1 MLRLALVHFANYKLP
16 THTHKRERQRKKGV
30 LGEAGGHST
39 IMASSGSWE
48 SLFLVGFAS
57 FCALISVVWQCTERA
72 NCSADTCLDPTAST
86 GWIAKQCSF
95 RRHVPFV
102 SMLLHTPPSNGSLA
116 SLTRGMCGLGERLYT
131 SPITNELGCLPL
143 RPFPDAL
150 QYEIMNPST
159 RCDTDFDIPTGC
171 YTDRACGR
179 WIGSLTGSALNN
191 RVDRYA
197 TTDYAERMEA
207 VRNDAAR
214 RGSSASTATTP
225 IGKVRAACRRTLLG
239 GVAAVHQATILAFDY
254 FVGVTNLNV
263 AAPTRAQLMGSYG
276 ILVGHKCPLDTVF
289 RYSDSHTQHAT
300 PNVVSNA
307 ARMPSGLAMQQ
318 ALRALDSTAPSPD
331 YDGIATV
338 SALVRAAAEGCDPD
352 FSNII
357 LAALEAEASVT
368 FDSAATA
375 QLCVVASL
383 AEHNATL
390 LRAYLRGAAATCAL
404 LFESASS
411 IVSVTG
417 SPISGFA
424 AWRDAVARDGPRATG
439 LGRPRPVSD
448 DDTDD
453 ADATAEAFANSSA
466 ITLEHMRPLVAAS
479 NPSTTGATTTTACF
493 ELTEFFFPH
502 ETDRR
507 FFDALV
513 PPRLYSR
520 MENAMNVLKSVLPE
534 VVADGPIAAL
544 LTAETRAHFA
554 ERANRSVLRIPGAP
568 SDTWAGGPNT
578 EAHANIA
585 SSDGVF
591 VMCAKQARA
600 HFLKQFAAQQNF
612 CDHLYYAASV
622 GTLSQNAVVWY
633 TRQSPCIEFFL
644 GMLVRPVADAQYED
658 VSLYSRAVAV
668 VAHELGHI
676 HQRSDKTD
684 DLYNYN
690 VFDSLNTSNLLRF
703 YPNIDQ
709 TWPEAVADVIALA
722 LVLKTGRVN
731 KTQLCAHWSQMWCA
745 RTPLAYRTQMQF
757 SWGRRVHPLANDRA
771 NAACQ
776 TLEAFF

>member
-1 MLRLALVHFANYKLP
+1 M
-16 THTHKRERQRKKGV
+16 
-30 LGEAGGHST
+30 GHLI
-39 IMASSGSWE
+39 IMTSSGSWE

-57 FCALISVVWQCTERA
+57 LCALISVVWQCTERA
-72 NCSADTCLDPTAST
+72 NCAAETCLDPTAST
-86 GWIAKQCSF
+86 GWIARQCSF

-102 SMLLHTPPSNGSLA
+102 SMLLHTPSSNGSLE
-116 SLTRGMCGLGERLYT
+116 SLTRGMCALGERLYT
-131 SPITNELGCLPL
+131 SPVTNELGCLPL

-150 QYEIMNPST
+150 QYEIMNPSM
-159 RCDTDFDIPTGC
+159 RCDTELQVPTTC

-179 WIGSLTGSALNN
+179 WIGSLTGSALND

-197 TTDYAERMEA
+197 TTDYTERIEA

-214 RGSSASTATTP
+214 RGSSASTATTT

-239 GVAAVHQATILAFDY
+239 GVAAIHQATIRAFNY
-254 FVGVTNLNV
+254 FVGVANLDD
-263 AAPTRAQLMGSYG
+263 AAPTHAQLMGSYG
-276 ILVGHKCPLDTVF
+276 ILSGHKCPLDTVF
-289 RYSDSHTQHAT
+289 RYGASHAQHAI
-300 PNVVSNA
+300 PQMISNA

-318 ALRALDSTAPSPD
+318 ALRALDPTATHTD

-338 SALVRAAAEGCDPD
+338 SALLRTATEVCDAD
-352 FSNII
+352 FANITSP
-357 LAALEAEASVT
+357 ALESETFVT
-368 FDSAATA
+368 IDATA
-375 QLCVVASL
+375 KAHLCVITSL

-390 LRAYLRGAAATCAL
+390 LRAYLRGAAAACAL

-411 IVSVTG
+411 IVSVAG
-417 SPISGFA
+417 SPIADFA
-424 AWRDAVARDGPRATG
+424 AWREDVARDGSRATG
-439 LGRPRPVSD
+439 LGRPRHISND
-448 DDTDD
+448 ETDD

-466 ITLEHMRPLVAAS
+466 ITLEHMKPLVAAS
-479 NPSTTGATTTTACF
+479 NPSTTGVTTTTACF

-513 PPRLYSR
+513 PPRLYQR
-520 MENAMNVLKSVLPE
+520 MEEAMNVLKSVLPE
-534 VVADGPIAAL
+534 VLAQGPLAAL
-544 LTAETRAHFA
+544 LTPQTREHFA
-554 ERANRSVLRIPGAP
+554 QRANRSVLRIPGAP
-568 SDTWAGGPNT
+568 SNTWAGGPNT
-578 EAHANIA
+578 EAHANID

-600 HFLKQFAAQQNF
+600 HFLKQFASPQNF

-633 TRQSPCIEFFL
+633 TRNSPCIEFFL
-644 GMLVRPVADAQYED
+644 GMLVRPVADVQYD
-658 VSLYSRAVAV
+658 DASLYSRAVAV

-676 HQRSDKTD
+676 HQHSNNRH

-690 VFDSLNTSNLLRF
+690 ILASPNTSNLLRF
-703 YPNIDQ
+703 YPNIKD

-731 KTQLCAHWSQMWCA
+731 KTQLCEHWSQMWCA
-745 RTPLAYRTQMQF
+745 RTPLAYRAQMRI
-757 SWGRRVHPLANDRA
+757 SWGGRVHPLANDRA

-776 TLEAFF
+776 TLETFFS